1 MAWVTPKTDWTA
13 RSYFNIEDYNRIK
26 GNLEHLNGMVNQVY
40 PDMTIAPMGADKTYS
55 DYIYADEFNLFETN
69 LVLMRNWIV
78 SLGIGN
84 AVIYSDNAPTPN
96 YDELNRIESAMLKM
110 YENLYGEIYGRP
122 MMQFTLNGGLF
133 NEYT

>member
-1 MAWVTPKTDWTA
+1 MAWITPKTNWTPM
-13 RSYFNIEDYNRIK
+13 SYFNIGDYNRIK
-26 GNLEHLNGMVNQVY
+26 GNLEHLNSMVNQVY
-40 PDMTIAPMGADKTYS
+40 PNMSIAPMGANKTYS

-78 SLGIGN
+78 NLGIGN

>member
-1 MAWVTPKTDWTA
+1 MAWVTPKRDWTA

-26 GNLEHLNGMVNQVY
+26 GNLEYLNGMVNQVY
-40 PDMTIAPMGADKTYS
+40 PNMSIASMGADKTYS

-69 LVLMRNWIV
+69 LILMRNWIV
-78 SLGIGN
+78 NLGIGN

-110 YENLYGEIYGRP
+110 YENLYGEINGRP

>member
-1 MAWVTPKTDWTA
+1 MAWITPRTNWTPT
-13 RSYFNIEDYNRIK
+13 SYFNIEDYNRIK

-40 PDMTIAPMGADKTYS
+40 PNMTITSMGADKTYS

-78 SLGIGN
+78 NLGIGD

-110 YENLYGEIYGRP
+110 YENLYGEINGRP